1 MGRLRGGGGG
11 TSKGMGDRKGM
22 GLGQWWTLEKAR
34 GRGGGSGRS
43 LGDEMLSQAQGLTV
57 VRVDAQLNFP
67 LNGSLDLL
75 FPHALDA
82 QVVKA
87 EWGKE

>member
-1 MGRLRGGGGG
+1 
-11 TSKGMGDRKGM
+11 
-22 GLGQWWTLEKAR
+22 
-34 GRGGGSGRS
+34 
-43 LGDEMLSQAQGLTV
+43 MLSQAQGLTV

-87 EWGKE
+87 EWGKG